1 MLFGIQ
7 APTRKQIL
15 RLAIASVISVPVAV
29 SSYAKSS
36 QSAANTAQD
45 KETPGT
51 SSLAQVQGSIAREP
65 QNAKLYIRLGQA
77 YWNSADYQSAFD
89 AFKQAVKLAPVSA
102 EAHNWMGA
110 FLMGRGNLPD
120 SIAELR
126 KAVFLDPRYARAYT
140 NLGSALAKSG
150 DLAGAVT
157 AFQKALALEPTS
169 WAAHLNLGLALRE
182 NGEAAKALVH
192 LRRVAEAQPK
202 NPAVQCELGKTL
214 RQNGDLAA
222 AVAAFERALEIDPE
236 TREAYYGLGFTLKQ
250 QAAAERK
257 TSPGPIAMNAFDK
270 AAQDAIAQGDL
281 SSAKEQLVQAIAADD
296 NDGEAHN
303 LLGYVLGQQ
312 GDTASAAPHLR
323 RAAALK
329 PDSADVRY
337 NYGAALWYSGEKQKA
352 ISELKTSVRLDP
364 SAAASY
370 ALLGMAER
378 ESGELVAARVSFERA
393 IALSPT
399 TAATFVDLGILFL
412 RQGKLPRGMAQFEAG
427 LNASTAVPA
436 PDWDGAITAVR
447 AAISKGTDTAE
458 LHNLLGLL
466 LGRKG
471 VDSNEVLAEF
481 RQALR
486 LRPDDAEAHN
496 NMGLVLAQNGEEG
509 KAGEEFR
516 EAVRIRVGY
525 AEAHAN
531 LGAVLILS
539 DVEEA
544 IVELEKAVSLDPT
557 LIQAQFNLAE
567 AYGNSP
573 SHGPAKQIEQ
583 LRKII
588 SIAPDFARAH
598 LALGKG
604 LLHEGKASDAVAE
617 LRDATRLDPTSG
629 EAHYQLGL
637 ALARNG
643 QQQEGTEEVK
653 KGREFASADE
663 RNQNAELD
671 VSEGRAALRNGELQQ
686 AEAKF
691 RHAIRLQPNSGLSEH
706 LLALTLEKEGNKE
719 EALAAYQKA
728 VELAP
733 GDLIARQSVARLK
746 PPEEAVTQSSVSSGA
761 AENATEN
768 RPAEDDL
775 AKVAEF
781 EKYIRDNR
789 YPEVETLLAA
799 YVKEYPNSSWGWY
812 ALGYSQF
819 AQKKLGDSIKSL
831 AQSLSLNVTRAD
843 SHKILGR
850 DLMAIGRF
858 DAAQKEFEQAIRYAP
873 NSSESYYDLGKLFS
887 LQDNW
892 IAARKQFEQALRID
906 PGYIEAID
914 SLGFAREALGDDAG
928 AVQDYQKAI
937 ALNDQRHGN
946 FVAAHVNLSAFY
958 NRTGDPA
965 KALDCAQK
973 ALELNSKSDSAW
985 FQKARAEE
993 RQGNL
998 KQAADSLNHA
1008 VALNPR
1014 SSSYYYVLS
1023 GIYRRLGNV
1032 EQSKKALE
1040 SFTRLD
1046 QENNQLEKMRHDVS
1060 KSGNAPQP
1068 GGDRE

>member
-1 MLFGIQ
+1 MNL
-7 APTRKQIL
+7 TL
-15 RLAIASVISVPVAV
+15 RLVFASLISASLAV
-29 SSYAKSS
+29 SSPAKPS
-36 QSAANTAQD
+36 QPGENPAQD
-45 KETPGT
+45 KETQAP
-51 SSLAQVQGSIAREP
+51 SSLAQVQASIRREP
-65 QNAKLYIRLGQA
+65 QNAKLYIKLGQA
-77 YWNSADYQSAFD
+77 YWNGADYQSAFE
-89 AFKQAVKLAPVSA
+89 AFKQAVKLAPASA

-120 SIAELR
+120 SISELSR
-126 KAVFLDPRYARAYT
+126 AVSLDPKYARAYT

-182 NGEAAKALVH
+182 NGDASKALVH

-202 NPAVQCELGKTL
+202 NPTVQCELGKTL

-236 TREAYYGLGFTLKQ
+236 MREAYYGLGFTLKQ

-257 TSPGPIAMNAFDK
+257 TSAAPLAMNPFHK

-281 SSAKEQLVQAIAADD
+281 NSAKEQLVRAIAADD
-296 NDGEAHN
+296 NDGDAHN

-312 GDTASAAPHLR
+312 GDAALALPQLR

-329 PDSADVRY
+329 PDSAEVHY
-337 NYGAALWYSGEKQKA
+337 NYGAALWYSGEKQNA

-370 ALLGMAER
+370 ALLGMAQR
-378 ESGELVAARVSFERA
+378 EEGDLTASRVSFVRA

-399 TAATFVDLGILFL
+399 TAATFIDLGILFL
-412 RQGKLPRGMAQFEAG
+412 RQGQPQSGMAQFEAG
-427 LNASTAVPA
+427 LNANSGVPA
-436 PDWDGAITAVR
+436 PDWDGAITALRGV
-447 AAISKGTDTAE
+447 ISKGPDTGE
-458 LHNLLGLL
+458 LHNMLGLL

-471 VDSNEVLAEF
+471 IDSNEVLAEF

-486 LRPDDAEAHN
+486 LRPDYAEAHN
-496 NMGLVLAQNGEEG
+496 NMGLVLAQNGDDD
-509 KAGEEFR
+509 KATAEFR
-516 EAVRIRVGY
+516 EATRIRTDY

-573 SHGPAKQIEQ
+573 SHGTGKQIEQ

-598 LALGKG
+598 LALGKA
-604 LLHEGKASDAVAE
+604 LLHDGKVSDAVAE

-643 QQQEGTEEVK
+643 QQQEGAEEVK
-653 KGREFASADE
+653 RGRELSSADE

-671 VSEGRAALRNGELQQ
+671 VSEGQAALRNGELQQ

-691 RHAIRLQPNSGLSEH
+691 RHALRLQPNSPLSEH
-706 LLALTLEKEGNKE
+706 LLALTLEKEGNTD

-728 VELAP
+728 VELNP
-733 GDLIARQSVARLK
+733 GDLSARQSIGRLK
-746 PPEEAVTQSSVSSGA
+746 PPEGPVPQPSVSSGA
-761 AENATEN
+761 AENASEGKT
-768 RPAEDDL
+768 AEDDP
-775 AKVAEF
+775 AKVSEF
-781 EKYIRDNR
+781 EKYIRESQ
-789 YPEVETLLAA
+789 YQEVEPLLVS

-819 AQKKLGDSIKSL
+819 AQKKLGESIKSL
-831 AQSLSLNVTRAD
+831 AQSLSLNVRNAD
-843 SHKILGR
+843 AHKILGR

-858 DAAQKEFEQAIRYAP
+858 DAAQAEFEQAIRYAP
-873 NSSESYYDLGKLFS
+873 NATESYYDLGKLFS

-892 IAARKQFEQALRID
+892 IAARKQFEEVLRLD
-906 PGYIEAID
+906 PGYIEALN
-914 SLGFAREALGDDAG
+914 SLGFAQEALGDDAG
-928 AVQDYQKAI
+928 AVQTYQKAI
-937 ALNDQRHGN
+937 ALNEERQGT
-946 FVAAHVNLSAFY
+946 FVGAHVNLSAFY
-958 NRTGDPA
+958 NRTGNSA
-965 KALDCAQK
+965 KALDYAQK
-973 ALELNSKSDSAW
+973 ALELDPKSDSAW

-993 RQGNL
+993 RQGKL
-998 KQAADSLNHA
+998 KEAADSLNHA

-1014 SSSYYYVLS
+1014 SSSYYYVLA
-1023 GIYRRLGNV
+1023 GIYRRLGNL
-1032 EQSKKALE
+1032 EESKKALE

-1046 QENNQLEKMRHDVS
+1046 QENNELEKMRHDMS
-1060 KSGNAPQP
+1060 KTRNAPHP